1 MAFVPV
7 PKDLNRV
14 KTKVMFNLTK
24 RQLICFALAA
34 AAGVPVF
41 FLTKPGLGIST
52 SAMLMAGPHRAA
64 TGEFAVVGAC
74 RTAVIIVGP
83 LGIVIADAMLGE
95 VTPAM
100 AAAVGQSRAK
110 RVLIPFSHCDNIV
123 AGVPELATGAL
134 IQCAVRSVTALA
146 GELAD
151 GPLESSEGRA

>member
-1 MAFVPV
+1 MKILIIDGQGGRVGRLLIEALRPRLPQAEITAVGTNAMA
-7 PKDLNRV
+7 
-14 KTKVMFNLTK
+14 T
-24 RQLICFALAA
+24 Q
-34 AAGVPVF
+34 
-41 FLTKPGLGIST
+41 
-52 SAMLMAGPHRAA
+52 AMLKASPHHSA
-64 TGEFAVVGAC
+64 TGENSVIVCC
-74 RTAVIIVGP
+74 RSAQLIVGP
-83 LGIVIADAMLGE
+83 LGIVLADALLGE
-95 VTPAM
+95 ITPAM